1 MASAKKSARSAPAK
15 RKAGKKPAKAAPAK
29 VKAST
34 KSAKVAA
41 KSGRPVAKA
50 AKPAAKAAKPAAKAR
65 PAAKK
70 AGKPTLAAQV
80 AKALGVS
87 ETQAVAMAIGEL
99 GARLNVG
106 NGESSGN
113 AQGNANGKAKAAAA
127 KAPPASSS
135 MGQRLFLAL
144 DNRGLDGMGMPV
156 EVIDLPCVLGSGKSC
171 TIWVS
176 SPQIETRHAQITQGD
191 EGWILEDLGS
201 THGTFFEGSPLGR
214 RVLQHGD
221 LFLLANYL
229 RVRAELR

>member
-15 RKAGKKPAKAAPAK
+15 RKAAKKPAKAAPAK
-29 VKAST
+29 VKASA
-34 KSAKVAA
+34 KSARVAA

-50 AKPAAKAAKPAAKAR
+50 AR

-113 AQGNANGKAKAAAA
+113 AQGNSYGKAKAAAA
-127 KAPPASSS
+127 KAPAASSS

-171 TIWVS
+171 TIWVN

-201 THGTFFEGSPLGR
+201 THGTFFEGNPLGR